1 VLGTDPHYGM
11 STQSSSGIVAMVL
24 HPPDLTPLVGC
35 IVGRLTLDYQVTL
48 MLASQGPGEAYAA
61 RVDAHLTIG
70 AAFQLTRAGRTH
82 VITPDAT
89 GNYQAVVGLL
99 HATVSGARIGTDESL
114 VMSFSGDQLLRV
126 PRDPAFESWEI
137 SGRGIRGWLAGP
149 L

>member
-1 VLGTDPHYGM
+1 L
-11 STQSSSGIVAMVL
+11 
-24 HPPDLTPLVGC
+24 
-35 IVGRLTLDYQVTL
+35 RLDYQVAL
-48 MLASQGPGEAYAA
+48 LLASQGGGESYGA
-61 RVDAHLTIG
+61 RVHAFLIIG

-99 HATVSGARIGTDESL
+99 HATVLDARIGTDESL
-114 VMSFSGDQLLRV
+114 AMTFSGDRLLRV

-137 SGRGIRGWLAGP
+137 SGHGIRGWLVGP